1 MKTCFT
7 FSKFLIAV
15 VIFIATAAIDAK
27 AQSPDSKGKEAELV
41 VGVPGISPS
50 SVGDVKTA
58 LGQNAS
64 VKAVVFCPKH
74 EVFLIYLNE
83 PLKNS
88 GDDKH
93 GLNPNTFINLVKNTS
108 GKDVFTK
115 NISATEFYD
124 DCSQYLKNN

>member
-1 MKTCFT
+1 MKTLSVIAKTFFCFAILWLT
-7 FSKFLIAV
+7 V
-15 VIFIATAAIDAK
+15 QQTAN
-27 AQSPDSKGKEAELV
+27 AQSPESKGKEAELV
-41 VGVPGISPS
+41 VGVPGISPA

-58 LGQNAS
+58 LGQNSS
-64 VKAVVFCPKH
+64 VKEVIFCPKH
-74 EVFLIYLNE
+74 DVFLIYLNE

-115 NISATEFYD
+115 NISATEFYN
-124 DCSQYLKNN
+124 DCSQYLKTN